1 METGKYVDGFV
12 LLVPKEK
19 KADYKKMAAISKK
32 LWMKHGALEYKEC
45 VGDDMDPDTNGMKI
59 RTFPKLAGVKEG
71 EEVWFS
77 YIVYKNRKHRD
88 EVNKKAMADM
98 DKAMA
103 KYKDMP
109 MPFDMKRMSIGGF
122 KVEVGS

>member
-12 LLVPKEK
+12 LLVPKDK
-19 KADYKKMAAISKK
+19 KADYKKMAAIGKK

-45 VGDDMDPDTNGMKI
+45 VGEDMDPDTKGMKI
-59 RTFPKLAGVKEG
+59 RSFPKLTGAKEG

-88 EVNKKAMADM
+88 EVNKNVMAEM
-98 DKAMA
+98 GKAMA
-103 KYKDMP
+103 KYKDLP
-109 MPFDMKRMSIGGF
+109 MPFDMKRFSLGGF
-122 KVEVGS
+122 KVEIGA